1 MGEGK
6 LIVILGITASG
17 KTYYKNYLTQK
28 YNLYQLKRVIT
39 RKKREENETDININ
53 KNEFRDMINDNK
65 FFIYTKIYENY
76 YGYLNSDLEK
86 INNGTYTIGDCY
98 YKLLDNLR
106 SILKE
111 QLITICIQSND
122 IEKTKQII
130 KMEREDYEQRLLD
143 IDEEY
148 KFYEQN
154 KEKIDYII
162 YNDYSKNTDIEICK
176 IMDKI
181 LNI

>member
-1 MGEGK
+1 MKKGK
-6 LIVILGITASG
+6 LIIILGITASG

-28 YNLYQLKRVIT
+28 YNLYQLERVIT
-39 RKKREENETDININ
+39 RKKRQENENDINISKN
-53 KNEFRDMINDNK
+53 KFENMINDNE

-76 YGYLNSDLEK
+76 YGYLNSELEK
-86 INNGTYTIGDCY
+86 INNGIYAIGDCY
-98 YKLLDNLR
+98 YKLLGELR
-106 SILKE
+106 NILKE
-111 QLITICIQSND
+111 QLITICIQSRD

-130 KMEREDYEQRLLD
+130 KTEREDYDQRILD
-143 IDEEY
+143 IEEEC

-176 IMDKI
+176 IMDEI